1 MAWEAIGG
9 QKATQRLPQGGRG
22 GFGPPR
28 ALQGTRSLALTAL
41 KWILRGRATRLR
53 PLSLQAMPLRRLCL
67 PYVDRSLD
75 CLGER
80 ARSII
85 TRKKYFL

>member
-22 GFGPPR
+22 GFGPPM

-41 KWILRGRATRLR
+41 KWILTGRATRLR

-67 PYVDRSLD
+67 PYVDRSLYS
-75 CLGER
+75 LGER
-80 ARSII
+80 VRAYRC
-85 TRKKYFL
+85 L